1 MRIISGK
8 YKSKKINTLKSSDTR
23 PTSDKVRESIFSMLG
38 VVEGDVL
45 DLFGGTGAL
54 AIEAIS
60 RGGTSAMIIDGAK
73 DAIRIIRENTDSIE
87 EPIEIYRNDYRRA
100 LKAMSKREKS
110 FNLIFL
116 DPPYRKKLVDKS
128 LEIIKSESL
137 LKPNG
142 RIVVETSADETVN
155 IDGFK
160 QIKTHTYGTMKVQLL
175 ELDNH

>member
-38 VVEGDVL
+38 VIEGDVL

-54 AIEAIS
+54 AIEALS
-60 RGGTSAMIIDGAK
+60 RGAESAMIIDGAK
-73 DAIRIIRENTDSIE
+73 DAIRIIKENTEGLD
-87 EPIEIYRNDYRRA
+87 EPIEVYRNDYQRA

-110 FNLIFL
+110 FDLIFL

-128 LEIIKSESL
+128 LQIIKKENL
-137 LKPNG
+137 LKADG
-142 RIVVETSADETVN
+142 RIIVETSSDETVN
-155 IDGFK
+155 IEGF
-160 QIKTHTYGTMKVQLL
+160 QEIKAHKYGTIKVQLL
-175 ELDNH
+175 ELSNQ